1 MRWLWDYESL
11 RAVTVSPSV
20 GPTTQITFQTDRLMS
35 AHSKETSW
43 WQSSVGLMTIRISP
57 TVSVLSCLT
66 KPHLSQKNYQIKFLP
81 FLLETKD
88 MKALDTRS
96 PNIFSVGQF
105 IFSNS
110 KFFPL
115 LFFFFQY
122 SIFSNTDI
130 TWGESLAQL
139 YQVRAWR
146 WFSQRVAAVT
156 SVFGE
161 QSGWRISFNSF
172 RDCFLSLS
180 GRVSAELIKHRRK
193 YYFINLN

>member
-1 MRWLWDYESL
+1 MRWYEMDRKMHFLLWDVSHHSAIIPSYHHLLTVCVLLSL
-11 RAVTVSPSV
+11 NPS
-20 GPTTQITFQTDRLMS
+20 GQNSLNL
-35 AHSKETSW
+35 TSHH
-43 WQSSVGLMTIRISP
+43 Q
-57 TVSVLSCLT
+57 
-66 KPHLSQKNYQIKFLP
+66 NYWIKFLP

-110 KFFPL
+110 RFFLL

-130 TWGESLAQL
+130 TWRESLAQL